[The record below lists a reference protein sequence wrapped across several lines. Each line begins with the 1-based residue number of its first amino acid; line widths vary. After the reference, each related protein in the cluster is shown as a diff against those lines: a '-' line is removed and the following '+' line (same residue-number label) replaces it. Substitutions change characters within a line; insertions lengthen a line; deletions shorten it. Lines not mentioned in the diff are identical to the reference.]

1 MDLNLLSERAVATMW
16 RLAGAFVQACVYVV
30 PAGFNPATGLTQ
42 ASETRVSV
50 QALIATLKPREW
62 DLVVTQPGDER
73 VLIRAKELGAV
84 VPVAGDYLIGD
95 DGVQRDVRSTR
106 KVAAGLVWLLY
117 CSPERSEDWGD
128 LSAATVTEDRGDL
141 AAATTSED
149 WGLVA

>member
-1 MDLNLLSERAVATMW
+1 MDLNLLSERAVTTMW
-16 RLAGAFVQACVYVV
+16 RLAGAFVQASVYVV

-50 QALIATLKPREW
+50 QALIVALKPREW

-84 VPVAGDYLIGD
+84 VPVTGDYLIGA
-95 DGVQRDVRSTR
+95 DGVQRDVRSAR
-106 KVAAGLVWLLY
+106 KVAAGLVWFLY
-117 CSPERSEDWGD
+117 CAPERSEDWGD
-128 LSAATVTEDRGDL
+128 LSAATTFEDRGNL
-141 AAATTSED
+141 AAVTTSED